1 MFKIS
6 FVMNVA
12 YGYNCFKMKDLMII
26 RIIWSFWAIPWI
38 LFITIIVSGLVTAG
52 GLLGISDKKLQP
64 LAAFWGRALLL
75 GAGCPV
81 RISGRENLAPGQPY
95 VFVCN
100 HASALD
106 IPVLFRA
113 LPSNFRWIAKK
124 ELFAI
129 PLFGLALRAAGYVP
143 MDRSNRRASMQ
154 SLADASARIQAGA
167 SVVIFPEGTRSRDGR
182 LGEFKSGGF
191 LLALS
196 AGQPVVPALIRGANR
211 ILPPKLVLLR
221 PGRIEVRIG
230 RPIPIKHLDLKQRS
244 ALAELV
250 REEIIK
256 LEEAAPYA

>member
-1 MFKIS
+1 
-6 FVMNVA
+6 MNVTD
-12 YGYNCFKMKDLMII
+12 GYNCFKMKDLMII
-26 RIIWSFWAIPWI
+26 RILWSLWAIPWI
-38 LFITIIVSGLVTAG
+38 LFITVVISSLVTTG

-75 GAGCPV
+75 GSGCLV
-81 RISGRENLAPGQPY
+81 KISGRENLVPGQPY
-95 VFVCN
+95 VFACN
-100 HASALD
+100 HSSALD
-106 IPVLFRA
+106 IPVLFKS

-129 PLFGLALRAAGYVP
+129 PLFGLALRAAGYVA

-154 SLADASARIQAGA
+154 SLADASARIKAGA

-196 AGQPVVPALIRGANR
+196 AKQPVVPALIRGANR
-211 ILPPKLVLLR
+211 ILPPKLIFPR

-230 RPIPIKHLDLKQRS
+230 QPIPLDNMDLKQRTL
-244 ALAELV
+244 LADLV

-256 LEEAAPYA
+256 LDKMES